1 MWCCTVDGGV
11 ELEDG
16 GRSHRRRNDP
26 DDAAVRGRAD
36 LTLAKPER
44 WGNPTDDKL
53 KEEDPGGRWWS
64 WTKLGFRNIADGLW
78 QLYEEKL
85 LPLER
90 DSSFHYF
97 HQPEIPPAYFT
108 SRPLILLIGA
118 YSTGKTT
125 FVHHLIGHEY
135 PNAQI
140 GPEPTTDRF
149 VAVCHGRE
157 AQIIPGNALVYDPSL
172 PFTPLQAFGN
182 GFLSR
187 LECARVPNPVLEGV
201 TFIDTPGVL
210 SGERQRLKRGYDFEE
225 VMQWFADYSAMI
237 ILFFDAHKPDVSD
250 ELMRCT
256 EVLSPYV
263 NKVHVV
269 LNKADQ
275 VTTQQ
280 LLRINGA
287 LMWSLGKVMDTPE
300 VTRVYA
306 GSFWDEPLQ
315 NEELKTLF
323 ELEMDDLY
331 RQIEQ
336 LPRSSS
342 VQKINDLSKRARLV
356 KSHAL
361 LLEQIRTE
369 MPTVWGH
376 AERQQEL
383 IDSLPRLVQT
393 IVWQH
398 KVSPG
403 DFPKLEVMREKLSAI
418 DCSQLRPM
426 DPQKV
431 RQLDA
436 LLAEG
441 IPQLLAMVPAEQ
453 RWGRE

>member
-1 MWCCTVDGGV
+1 MGT
-11 ELEDG
+11 
-16 GRSHRRRNDP
+16 
-26 DDAAVRGRAD
+26 
-36 LTLAKPER
+36 
-44 WGNPTDDKL
+44 
-53 KEEDPGGRWWS
+53 
-64 WTKLGFRNIADGLW
+64 
-78 QLYEEKL
+78 
-85 LPLER
+85 
-90 DSSFHYF
+90 
-97 HQPEIPPAYFT
+97 
-108 SRPLILLIGA
+108 
-118 YSTGKTT
+118 
-125 FVHHLIGHEY
+125 EY

-149 VAVCHGRE
+149 VAVCHGKE
-157 AQIIPGNALVYDPSL
+157 AQIIPGNALVYDQSL
-172 PFTPLQAFGN
+172 PFTPLRAFGN
-182 GFLSR
+182 SFLAR

-225 VMQWFADYSAMI
+225 VMQWFAEHAAMI

-275 VTTQQ
+275 VSTQQ

-300 VTRVYA
+300 VTRVYV
-306 GSFWDEPLQ
+306 GSFWDEPLL
-315 NEELKTLF
+315 NDELKSLF

-361 LLEQIRTE
+361 LLEYIRGQ
-369 MPTVWGH
+369 MPSMWGH
-376 AERQQEL
+376 AEKQQEM
-383 IDSLPRLVQT
+383 IDNLPRLVQN
-393 IVWQH
+393 IARQNQI
-398 KVSPG
+398 SPG
-403 DFPKLEVMREKLSAI
+403 DFPKLEVMREKLSCI
-418 DCSQLRPM
+418 DCSQVKRL
-426 DPQKV
+426 DFENI
-431 RQLDA
+431 RQLDM
-436 LLAEG
+436 LLSEG
-441 IPQLLAMVPAEQ
+441 IPELLAMVPAEQ
-453 RWGRE
+453 RWGGE

>member
-11 ELEDG
+11 EVEDG
-16 GRSHRRRNDP
+16 GRGCRRHNHDS
-26 DDAAVRGRAD
+26 DGRAD
-36 LTLAKPER
+36 LTMAAPQR

-53 KEEDPGGRWWS
+53 KEEPGGSWWP
-64 WTKLGFRNIADGLW
+64 WAKRGFRNIADGLL
-78 QLYEEKL
+78 QLYAEKL

-90 DSSFHYF
+90 ESNFHYF
-97 HQPEIPPAYFT
+97 HQPELPPAYFT
-108 SRPLILLIGA
+108 SRPVILLIGA
-118 YSTGKTT
+118 FSTGKTT
-125 FVHHLIGHEY
+125 FVQHLMGHEY

-149 VAVCHGRE
+149 VAVCHGKE
-157 AQIIPGNALVYDPSL
+157 AQIIPGNALVYDQSL
-172 PFTPLQAFGN
+172 PFTPLRAFGN
-182 GFLSR
+182 SFLSR

-225 VMQWFADYSAMI
+225 VMQWFAEHAAMI

-275 VTTQQ
+275 VSTQQ

-300 VTRVYA
+300 VTRVYV
-306 GSFWDEPLQ
+306 GSFWDEPLL
-315 NEELKTLF
+315 NDELKSLF

-361 LLEQIRTE
+361 LLEYIRGQ
-369 MPTVWGH
+369 MPSMWGH
-376 AERQQEL
+376 AEKQQEM
-383 IDSLPRLVQT
+383 IDNLPRLVQN
-393 IVWQH
+393 IARQNQI
-398 KVSPG
+398 SPG
-403 DFPKLEVMREKLSAI
+403 DFPKLEVMREKLSCI
-418 DCSQLRPM
+418 DCSQVKRL
-426 DPQKV
+426 DFENI
-431 RQLDA
+431 RQLDM
-436 LLAEG
+436 LLSEG
-441 IPQLLAMVPAEQ
+441 IPELLAMVPAEQ
-453 RWGRE
+453 RWGGE